1 MNALTV
7 LRARLQQQLMASALW
22 QRWQQLPARDR
33 LALLGLGAFFAAL
46 LVYLLI
52 WQPVQQ
58 QLAASRNWYAQQSEL
73 HQYVLAHAEQARQAA
88 AAPQQQSIDPEALQ
102 GLVTSSAQAA
112 GLSIERVDSDSSGLQ
127 VNLAPSA
134 FVNLLPWL
142 QQLHN
147 SGVSFSEVSLERDE
161 NSLVLARLSLVVAE

>member
-1 MNALTV
+1 MSALQA
-7 LRARLQQQLMASALW
+7 LSARLQLQVSSSPLW

-33 LALLGLGAFFAAL
+33 LALLGLGGFFAAL

-58 QLAASRNWYAQQSEL
+58 QLQASRNWYAQQSEL
-73 HQYVLAHAEQARQAA
+73 HQYLLAHADEARQVA
-88 AAPQQQSIDPEALQ
+88 AAPQQQVDPEALQ

-112 GLSIERVDSDSSGLQ
+112 GLSIERVDSDAGGLQ

-134 FVNLLPWL
+134 FANLLPWL
-142 QQLHN
+142 QQLQS
-147 SGVSFSEVSLERDE
+147 SGVSFGEVSLERGE
-161 NSLVLARLSLVVAE
+161 NGLVLARLSLAVSP